1 MILKNGRVITQD
13 ENRPYIENGSVVIKD
28 NKIVAVDTTEN
39 ILAKFSDEEIID
51 VEGKVIMPGFINT
64 HHHIYSAFA
73 RGMSSSGKPNENF
86 LEVLENLWWRID
98 KKLNLEDL
106 EYSAYTTYID
116 SIKKGVTTVFDHNAS
131 PYAVIG
137 SLEAIAK
144 AAKNLGIRTC
154 LCYEVS
160 DRDGE
165 EIAKEGIDENINF
178 IKKYNTDEQNM
189 IKGMFGLHASFT
201 LSDETLRLCDEKLK
215 GLNAGYHVH
224 AAEGIA
230 DLEQCLEKYGKRVIE
245 RLRDMNILGEKT
257 IAVHCIHVTDE
268 ELDIL
273 KETDTMVIH
282 NPESNMG
289 NAVGCQPF
297 LELHEKGILIG
308 LGTDG
313 YTSDMTESMKVANI
327 IHKHEKHNPSVAWGE
342 VPVSMFENNR
352 KIAQRYFS
360 GDLGILKTGALAD
373 VIVVDYDPLTP
384 MNENNINSH
393 ILFGFTGKDVVTTII
408 DGKVVMRD
416 RKITVVD
423 EKEIFKKSREVSQKL
438 WNRM

>member
-13 ENRPYIENGSVVIKD
+13 KNRPYIENGAIVIRG
-28 NKIVAVDTTEN
+28 NQIIAVDTTDN
-39 ILAKFSDEEIID
+39 ILAKYYDSEIVD
-51 VEGKVIMPGFINT
+51 VERKVIMPGFINT

-73 RGMSSSGKPNENF
+73 RGMASSGKPNENF
-86 LEVLENLWWRID
+86 LEILENLWWKID
-98 KKLNLEDL
+98 KKLSLEDL

-116 SIKKGVTTVFDHNAS
+116 CIKKGVTTVFDHNAS
-131 PYAVIG
+131 PYAVTG

-144 AAKNLGIRTC
+144 AAKNLGLRTC

-160 DRDGE
+160 DRDGK
-165 EIAKEGIDENINF
+165 EIAIEGIEENINF
-178 IKKYNTDEQNM
+178 IKKYNNDDQNM

-224 AAEGIA
+224 VAEGID
-230 DLEQCLEKYGKRVIE
+230 DLEQCLEKYGKRVVE

-273 KETDTMVIH
+273 KDTNTMVVH

-297 LELHEKGILIG
+297 LELHKKGVLIG

-327 IHKHEKHNPSVAWGE
+327 IHKHVKQDPSVAWGE

-352 KIAQRYFS
+352 KIAARYFD
-360 GDLGILKTGALAD
+360 GELGILKEGALAD

-408 DGKVVMRD
+408 DGKVVMKD
-416 RKITVVD
+416 RKLIGID
-423 EKEIFKKSREVSQKL
+423 EKEIFKTSREVAKKL

>member
-13 ENRPYIENGSVVIKD
+13 KDRPYIEDGAVVIEG

-39 ILAKFSDEEIID
+39 ILAKYKDEDTID
-51 VEGKVIMPGFINT
+51 VDGKVIMPGFINT

-86 LEVLENLWWRID
+86 LEILENLWWKID
-98 KKLNLEDL
+98 KKLSLEDL
-106 EYSAYTTYID
+106 KYSAYTTYID
-116 SIKKGVTTVFDHNAS
+116 CIKKGVTTVFDHNAS
-131 PYAVIG
+131 PFAVTG
-137 SLEAIAK
+137 SLDSIAD
-144 AAKNLGIRTC
+144 AAKDLGLRTC

-165 EIAKEGIDENINF
+165 KIAQEGIDENINF

-201 LSDETLRLCDEKLK
+201 LSDETLRKCDEELK

-224 AAEGIA
+224 VAEGID
-230 DLEQCLEKYGKRVIE
+230 DLEQCLEKYGKRVVE
-245 RLRDMNILGEKT
+245 RLRDMNILGDKT
-257 IAVHCIHVTDE
+257 IAVHCIHVTDD
-268 ELDIL
+268 ELNIL
-273 KETDTMVIH
+273 RDTNTMVVH

-297 LELHEKGILIG
+297 LELHQKGITIG

-327 IHKHEKHNPSVAWGE
+327 IHKHVKQNPSVAWGE
-342 VPVSMFENNR
+342 VSVSMFENNR
-352 KIAQRYFS
+352 KIAQKYFS
-360 GDLGILKTGALAD
+360 GDLGILRAGALAD

-408 DGKVVMRD
+408 DGKVIMQD
-416 RKITVVD
+416 RKLVGID
-423 EKEIFKKSREVSQKL
+423 EKEIFKTSREVAKKL
-438 WNRM
+438 WDRM